1 MLFCGEKGP
10 PLSLLSPVLSTVA
23 RACQELVWR
32 SAVSLYFNRV
42 AVVHPERL
50 PRSGATLFIGLH
62 RNGAVDG
69 FVYHRVVPR
78 AVFMISTQLR
88 RSALGRL
95 FFTGIE
101 VVRDKDRDGSA
112 AERARNQAALEG
124 CLALVRAGGE
134 LFVLPEGTSDL
145 GPRHLP
151 FKRGAA
157 HIAEACLARGLPL
170 QIVPLG
176 IHYERAWAFRSNVE
190 VVVGEPVDAQ
200 LPEGSEAERSAILH
214 ERFTRAL
221 EAVGF
226 NVDSAAEQERAEK
239 LAYAA
244 TLGTGHG
251 YFRALKT
258 FERGVPAPVAE
269 ALARLEGKC
278 ANLQL
283 LRHQGVP
290 LVPIASAWLYLLA
303 LLVLGPVVL
312 GALLL
317 NLPPLVISMAASAKM
332 ADARNVVALWRILVG
347 LPALWLWAIAV
358 ALAAFA
364 VGAPWL
370 FVFYAGVSLL
380 GVAAFYRTAKLAISL
395 YNTIHG
401 RSIRG
406 ELLELHRRLD
416 AAVSHAP

>member
-10 PLSLLSPVLSTVA
+10 PLSLLSSVLSFVA

-32 SAVSLYFNRV
+32 AAVSLYFNRV

-50 PRSGATLFIGLH
+50 PRAGATLFIGLH

-78 AVFMISTQLR
+78 AVFMISAQLR

-101 VVRDKDRDGSA
+101 VVRDKDRDGSP

-124 CLALVRAGGE
+124 CLSLVRAGGE

-190 VVVGEPVDAQ
+190 VVVGEPIDTR
-200 LPEGSEAERSAILH
+200 LPERGESERSAILH

-239 LAYAA
+239 LACAA
-244 TLGTGHG
+244 TLATGHG
-251 YFRALKT
+251 YFRALKS

-269 ALARLEGKC
+269 ALERLEEKC
-278 ANLQL
+278 ANLAL

-290 LVPIASAWLYLLA
+290 LVPIASAWLYVLA

-312 GALLL
+312 CALIL
-317 NLPPLVISMAASAKM
+317 NLPPLALSMAASAKR

-347 LPALWLWAIAV
+347 LPALSLWAIALAV
-358 ALAAFA
+358 AAFA
-364 VGAPWL
+364 LGAPWFFL
-370 FVFYAGVSLL
+370 LYAAVSVL
-380 GVAAFYRTAKLAISL
+380 GVAAFYRAEKLAISIC
-395 YNTIHG
+395 NAIRG
-401 RSIRG
+401 RGIRG

>member
-1 MLFCGEKGP
+1 
-10 PLSLLSPVLSTVA
+10 
-23 RACQELVWR
+23 
-32 SAVSLYFNRV
+32 
-42 AVVHPERL
+42 
-50 PRSGATLFIGLH
+50 
-62 RNGAVDG
+62 
-69 FVYHRVVPR
+69 
-78 AVFMISTQLR
+78 MISTQLR

-95 FFTGIE
+95 FFAGIE
-101 VVRDKDRDGSA
+101 VVRDKDRDGSP
-112 AERARNQAALEG
+112 AERAGNQAALEG
-124 CLALVRAGGE
+124 CLSHLRGGGE

-157 HIAEACLARGLPL
+157 RIAEAYLARGAPL
-170 QIVPLG
+170 RIVPLG

-190 VVVGEPVDAQ
+190 IVVGEALDTR
-200 LPEGSEAERSAILH
+200 LPEHDEEERSAILH
-214 ERFTRAL
+214 RRFTQAL

-226 NVDSAAEQERAEK
+226 NVESAAEQERAER

-258 FERGVPAPVAE
+258 FERAVPAPVAE
-269 ALARLEGKC
+269 ALERLDRKC
-278 ANLQL
+278 ANLAL

-290 LVPIASAWLYLLA
+290 LVPLGSAWLYAFA

-317 NLPPLVISMAASAKM
+317 NLPPLALSLAASAKL

-347 LPALWLWAIAV
+347 LPALGLWTLAV
-358 ALAAFA
+358 AAAALAL
-364 VGAPWL
+364 GAPWL
-370 FVFYAGVSLL
+370 FVLYAIVSVL
-380 GVAAFYRTAKLAISL
+380 GVAAFYRTRKLAISV
-395 YNTIHG
+395 YNAIRG
-401 RSIRG
+401 RAIRG
-406 ELLELHRRLD
+406 ELVELHRRLD